1 MNPERYPPLYR
12 WRPYAWR
19 KSIIGSDPDKVA
31 YDLLIRKSEDL
42 LLRKWSNAV
51 LGILGI
57 GLGALG
63 AKNWLRR
70 SEKAGAFFLR
80 FCPQCYRG
88 FVSVKRGTG

>member
-42 LLRKWSNAV
+42 LFGSDPDKVAYDLLIRK
-51 LGILGI
+51 
-57 GLGALG
+57 
-63 AKNWLRR
+63 
-70 SEKAGAFFLR
+70 SEGENTL
-80 FCPQCYRG
+80 
-88 FVSVKRGTG
+88 